1 VRVLVPHA
9 QNASLA
15 QVRRPLLLTGTLSI
29 SNRTEPDGSVSFVR
43 LTLDLPQKTAASLR

>member
-15 QVRRPLLLTGTLSI
+15 QVRRPLLLTGTLSVG
-29 SNRTEPDGSVSFVR
+29 NRNESDGAVSFVR
-43 LTLDLPQKTAASLR
+43 LTLDLPQKSAASLR